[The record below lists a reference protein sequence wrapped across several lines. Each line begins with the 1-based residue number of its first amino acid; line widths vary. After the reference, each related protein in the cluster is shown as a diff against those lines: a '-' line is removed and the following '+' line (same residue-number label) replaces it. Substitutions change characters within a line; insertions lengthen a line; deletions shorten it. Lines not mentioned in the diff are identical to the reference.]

1 MGTPHRLT
9 QSLLIAL
16 EGGPPEV
23 PDTVRVQTAAR
34 PEKVAV
40 AYYGR
45 HEHYEFT
52 GCHVPVQ
59 DGTAPLY
66 RWTYSTKIAE

>member
-1 MGTPHRLT
+1 MGTPHHLA

-16 EGGPPEV
+16 EGGPSEIPRTR
-23 PDTVRVQTAAR
+23 TVHAVAR
-34 PEKVAV
+34 PEKVSV

-52 GCHVPVQ
+52 GCHVPV
-59 DGTAPLY
+59 GSESAPLY